1 MFVRVPN
8 HLADAGQGSDFFWR
22 ALRVTSGDYDL
33 GFWVL
38 AMDAANCGASVLI
51 GGGRYGAGVKDNES
65 SFGGFSSASQTAL
78 PQLAFDGSAVGLGS
92 ATSKIRLVES
102 CHVSIL
108 T

>member
-1 MFVRVPN
+1 MRVSD
-8 HLADAGQGSDFFWR
+8 HLADAGQCRDFCWR

-51 GGGRYGAGVKDNES
+51 GGSRYGAGIEDNQS
-65 SFGGFSSASQTAL
+65 SFGSFSSAFQTAL
-78 PQLAFDGSAVGLGS
+78 PQLALDGSAVGLGS
-92 ATSKIRLVES
+92 ATSEIRHVES